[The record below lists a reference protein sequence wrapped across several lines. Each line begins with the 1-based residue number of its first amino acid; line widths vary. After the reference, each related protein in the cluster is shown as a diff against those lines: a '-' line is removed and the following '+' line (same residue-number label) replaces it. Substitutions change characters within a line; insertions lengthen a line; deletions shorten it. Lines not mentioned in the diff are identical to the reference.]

1 VELAGSRG
9 AADRDVRRH
18 VGPLAPHRP
27 QRAEVDES
35 ITVHSGGADF
45 SVFTGMVVGGLA
57 YLILGWKDVKRQV
70 PIQQELLRDQGIA

>member
-1 VELAGSRG
+1 MAQLIGMC
-9 AADRDVRRH
+9 AAMSALSPPIGLNV
-18 VGPLAPHRP
+18 PKWMNP
-27 QRAEVDES
+27 

>member
-1 VELAGSRG
+1 M
-9 AADRDVRRH
+9 
-18 VGPLAPHRP
+18 
-27 QRAEVDES
+27 DES
-35 ITVHSGGADF
+35 HHRALRGADF